1 MALLVTAHPLAPL
14 ILGVGVWLLLEGVV
28 QAGRRWEW
36 VRDWSFPIA
45 IVLTGAAAAVL
56 SGVVRSVADTGAAGA
71 SGPLAAAVGPPM
83 LLAMVSAVTALL
95 QGEDAAAKRLLQQV
109 NEREIDALV
118 ANRELARVTR
128 ALAEDVHGTMQSRL
142 LATAFA
148 IDEAAARNDDAAFR
162 AALASARAAL
172 QGAGRV
178 PVGLPGDLVGA
189 LDQVAALWKGFIEV
203 QVRVDPS
210 ISRVDPATVDDIA
223 RVAGEALANA
233 HKHGIAARVRVAVT
247 EQGGVLRITV
257 IDDGRGPAAG
267 VPGLGSAW
275 LDFIAPGAW
284 SLRPRPGE
292 PGAIL
297 EVALP
302 SGDRATAL

>member
-1 MALLVTAHPLAPL
+1 
-14 ILGVGVWLLLEGVV
+14 V

-148 IDEAAARNDDAAFR
+148 IDEAAARNDDEAFR

-172 QGAGRV
+172 QGAERTPGR
-178 PVGLPGDLVGA
+178 PPHDLAGS
-189 LDQVAALWKGFIEV
+189 LEQVASLWKGFIEV

-223 RVAGEALANA
+223 RVVGEALANA
-233 HKHGIAARVRVAVT
+233 HKHGMATQVRVVVAQEEGT
-247 EQGGVLRITV
+247 LRITAT
-257 IDDGRGPAAG
+257 DDGHGPAGG

-284 SLRPRPGE
+284 SLGPRPDG
-292 PGAIL
+292 PGATL
-297 EVALP
+297 QVTLP
-302 SGDRATAL
+302 AGDRAPAL